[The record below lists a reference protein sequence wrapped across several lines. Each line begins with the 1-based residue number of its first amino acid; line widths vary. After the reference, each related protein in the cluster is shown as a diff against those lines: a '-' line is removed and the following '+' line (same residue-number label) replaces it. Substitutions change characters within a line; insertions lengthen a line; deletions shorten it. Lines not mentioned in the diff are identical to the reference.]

1 MSYFAKVV
9 NGKVTEIQIAS
20 QEFMDGYVDTS
31 PGTWIE
37 TWEEP
42 KGASERY
49 HYASIGGNYDK
60 EGDFFYDV
68 QPFPSWILNRTTGVW
83 EPPKELPS
91 DGKEYQW
98 NEETKSWDE
107 LTDYLVGEE

>member
-9 NGKVTEIQIAS
+9 DGKVIMMQIAS
-20 QEFMDGYVDTS
+20 QEFIDGYVDTS

-42 KGASERY
+42 KGKSQRY

-60 EGDFFYDV
+60 SDDAFYGNS
-68 QPFPSWILNRTTGVW
+68 PFPSWVLNKKTYVW
-83 EPPKELPS
+83 EAPVAYPE
-91 DGKEYQW
+91 DGKLYGW
-98 NEETKSWDE
+98 NEEKTSWDE
-107 LTDYLVGEE
+107 VTE